1 MELKTAASTRAKMT
15 LVTFAVLV
23 APAVTAKPKPAQ
35 GPRPAAPSGAAPR
48 LEAAPTFRKQGG
60 APASET
66 PPDAAAKGAQ
76 LAPAAPSSR
85 GPATKQGIG
94 ADADQPPKRPRR
106 VAPLAPTIV
115 PEEATKI
122 PGVRKLAQLLAWQS
136 GRVTEV
142 LAVSRSLVLTKVTW
156 RFAGASQGA
165 QVAWLTPG
173 GGYVTFAPIPL
184 NTAIKHLRR
193 QRELV
198 RCLSQQQVRV
208 LLPGAGGASE
218 RQRQLLGPWIK
229 ALGIVCEGSMRC
241 AESVTTQPVW
251 LGGGTRHEGVL
262 PIETVAQRWGCAP

>member
-1 MELKTAASTRAKMT
+1 MELKTAASTRTKMT

-35 GPRPAAPSGAAPR
+35 APRPTALRRRPPRSGAHVP
-48 LEAAPTFRKQGG
+48 KQGG
-60 APASET
+60 APASEV

-76 LAPAAPSSR
+76 LKPAAPSSR
-85 GPATKQGIG
+85 GPAAKGG
-94 ADADQPPKRPRR
+94 LDADAEQPTKRPRR

-136 GRVTEV
+136 GRATEV

-184 NTAIKHLRR
+184 NTAIT
-193 QRELV
+193 LV
-198 RCLSQQQVRV
+198 DSV
-208 LLPGAGGASE
+208 S
-218 RQRQLLGPWIK
+218 W
-229 ALGIVCEGSMRC
+229 C
-241 AESVTTQPVW
+241 A
-251 LGGGTRHEGVL
+251 
-262 PIETVAQRWGCAP
+262 A